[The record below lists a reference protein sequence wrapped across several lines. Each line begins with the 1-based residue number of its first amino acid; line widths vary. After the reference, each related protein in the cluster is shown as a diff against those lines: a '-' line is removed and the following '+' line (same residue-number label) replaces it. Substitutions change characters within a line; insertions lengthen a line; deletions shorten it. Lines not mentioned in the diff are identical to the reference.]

1 VTLRDFYERYGPTV
15 AIAAVFALVMILLPG
30 NAPERTS
37 DLAATGPSAVGSNT
51 VEGGDGA
58 ITVPEA
64 GAPVDGAVDAGATG
78 AADATGGGAAGATGA
93 AAPGAARGGAAGG
106 AAGAAAGPAA
116 GGSGGAAGAS
126 GGVQL
131 GKGPCRSDA
140 RMLGIAKYMPPCLSF
155 TGDNG
160 GDTARGVTGNSIKV
174 IRFVSQTDPAT
185 QAILKS
191 TKLADDPPV
200 VTRAFQAL
208 FAYSNHHYETYGRE
222 VVYEEYQASG
232 PDTND
237 EAMRADA
244 KRIAEEKKAFAVIAG
259 PKVLGQELAARG
271 VICICTVGLSSQ
283 FYKENPPY
291 IFGSLPTADEV
302 ALHTGEYIGKR
313 LKGKNAQWAGDEF
326 NPAQGFKNQQRK
338 FGLIYIE
345 GSQGRVDPEGK
356 RIRDAMVREL
366 NKNGVALSAEAS
378 YLYDPGRNQADMTTM
393 ISRMRAAGVTTVI
406 MVVDPLSP
414 TIITTEA
421 SRQQYYPEWFITGTG
436 LSDTSAAGRIYD
448 RNQWSHAFGIS
459 PLWVTWTD
467 VRQSEGYREF
477 HHGLPG
483 LQPGDEGVL
492 INIYR
497 APVQQVFVGIHM
509 AGPKLTPDTFAQGQY
524 NYPKTGGTAAAPLV
538 YVTRDFPTQIK
549 DFTEVW
555 YAVDE
560 PGKDERGEQGSGMM
574 MKVDGGKRYEAGQW
588 PVGDPKV
595 FVREGAIAVS
605 DNPPGGGPLPHEQD
619 GHKHQGKCLSCR

>member
-1 VTLRDFYERYGPTV
+1 MTLRDFFERYGPTI
-15 AIAAVFALVMILLPG
+15 AIATVFGLVMVLLPG
-30 NAPERTS
+30 NAPPRTTDVS
-37 DLAATGPSAVGSNT
+37 TG
-51 VEGGDGA
+51 GA
-58 ITVPEA
+58 
-64 GAPVDGAVDAGATG
+64 GAVDAGNTVAGGESAISVDSG
-78 AADATGGGAAGATGA
+78 AVGTDAGAGGAGGAAGTAGGTGSAPGAGGARGAAAGTGTAGA
-93 AAPGAARGGAAGG
+93 AAPAGG
-106 AAGAAAGPAA
+106 AAGAA
-116 GGSGGAAGAS
+116 GGAAAGS

-131 GKGPCRSDA
+131 GKGPCRSDG
-140 RMLGIAKYMPPCLSF
+140 RMAGIARYMPPCLSF
-155 TGDNG
+155 SGDNG
-160 GDTARGVTGNSIKV
+160 GATARGVTADAIKV
-174 IRFVSQTDPAT
+174 VRFVSQVDPAT
-185 QAILKS
+185 QAILKGA
-191 TKLADDPPV
+191 KLADDPPV
-200 VTRAFQAL
+200 VTRAYQAL
-208 FAYSNHHYETYGRE
+208 FSYSNSHYETYGRE
-222 VVYEEYQASG
+222 VQYEEYPASG
-232 PDTND
+232 PDEND

-244 KRIAEEKKAFAVIAG
+244 KRIAEEKKAFAVIGG

-283 FYKENPPY
+283 FYRENPPY

-302 ALHTGEYIGKR
+302 ALQTGEYIGKR
-313 LKGKNAQWAGDEF
+313 LKGKPAIFAGDDL
-326 NPAQGFKNQQRK
+326 NPAQGFNGKERK
-338 FGLIYIE
+338 FGLVYIE
-345 GSQGRVDPEGK
+345 GSNGRVDPEGK

-366 NKNGVALSAEAS
+366 ARNGVALSAEAS
-378 YLYDPGRNQADMTTM
+378 YLYDPGRNQADMTTL
-393 ISRMRAAGVTTVI
+393 ISKMRAAGVTTVI

-414 TIITTEA
+414 AIITTEA
-421 SRQQYYPEWFITGTG
+421 TRQQYYPEWFITGTG

-467 VRQSEGYREF
+467 VKQSEGYREF
-477 HHGLPG
+477 HHALPNT
-483 LQPGDEGVL
+483 QPGDEGVL

-524 NYPKTGGTAAAPLV
+524 NYPRTGGTAAAPLV

-560 PGKDERGEQGSGMM
+560 PGKDERGEQGNGMM

-605 DNPPGGGPLPHEQD
+605 DNPAGGGPFPHEQD
-619 GHKHQGKCLSCR
+619 GHKHQGKCLSCAA

>member
-1 VTLRDFYERYGPTV
+1 MTLRDFIERYGPTV
-15 AIAAVFALVMILLPG
+15 VIAAVFGLVMVLLPG
-30 NAPERTS
+30 NPPPRTS
-37 DLAATGPSAVGSNT
+37 DLSATGPDAVRAGAIDGGESAITIPTDEALAEDGSAVD
-51 VEGGDGA
+51 V
-58 ITVPEA
+58 
-64 GAPVDGAVDAGATG
+64 
-78 AADATGGGAAGATGA
+78 GGAAGVGGGGSTGA
-93 AAPGAARGGAAGG
+93 ARPGAAPGTGGGGGSDGAAVEGGGAGG
-106 AAGAAAGPAA
+106 
-116 GGSGGAAGAS
+116 GGGI
-126 GGVQL
+126 QL
-131 GKGPCRSDA
+131 GKGPCRGDG
-140 RMLGIAKYMPPCLSF
+140 RMLGISRYLPPCLTFS
-155 TGDNG
+155 GDNG
-160 GDTARGVTGNSIKV
+160 GATARGVTAEAVKV

-185 QAILKS
+185 QAILEG

-200 VTRAFQAL
+200 VTRAFQSL
-208 FAYSNHHYETYGRE
+208 FNYANHHYETYGRH
-222 VVYEEYQASG
+222 VIYEEYPASG

-237 EAMRADA
+237 EAMRSDA
-244 KRIAEEKKAFAVIAG
+244 KRIAEEKKAFAVIGG

-302 ALHTGEYIGKR
+302 AIHTGEYIGKR
-313 LKGKNAQWAGDEF
+313 LKGKNAVWAGDEF
-326 NPAQGFKNQQRK
+326 NVAQGFKNTPRK
-338 FGLIYIE
+338 FGLVYIE
-345 GSQGRVDPEGK
+345 GAQGRVDPEGK

-366 NKNGVALSAEAS
+366 AKNGVALSAEAS
-378 YLYDPGRNQADMTTM
+378 YLYDPGRNQSDMTTM

-414 TIITTEA
+414 TLITTEA

-448 RNQWSHAFGIS
+448 RNQWSHAYGIS

-467 VRQSEGYREF
+467 VKQSEGFREF
-477 HHGLPG
+477 HHGMPG
-483 LQPGDEGVL
+483 MRPGDEGVL

-497 APVQQVFVGIHM
+497 APVQQLFVGIHM
-509 AGPKLTPDTFAQGQY
+509 AGPKLTADTFAQGQY
-524 NYPKTGGTAAAPLV
+524 NYPRTGGTAAAPLV
-538 YVTRDFPTQIK
+538 YVTRDYPTQIK

-560 PGKDERGEQGSGMM
+560 QGKDERGEQGSGMM
-574 MKVDGGKRYEAGQW
+574 MKVDGGRRYEAGQW

-605 DNPPGGGPLPHEQD
+605 DNPQGGGPLPHEQD
-619 GHKHQGKCLSCR
+619 GHKHEGKCLSCK